1 MKYFF
6 IGMFV
11 MLIVMKP
18 QVLAGIAQGLANA
31 FNQPQYPYPVER
43 GRVIPQDSLDDNER
57 LLGAGDLQLLEKYNE
72 LSTKLNQPT
81 QPVHSNPVV
90 NHTVYTATTSPVVH
104 SPAKVAAYQKALV
117 EQEVLE
123 RFVNYSGD
131 DPTVRARLG
140 LNPIRITTIEKFE
153 FEGEDTYNVG
163 SFNKLFST
171 RFKN

>member
-1 MKYFF
+1 MKNTKYFF

-11 MLIVMKP
+11 MLVVMKP
-18 QVLAGIAQGLANA
+18 QVLAGIAQGLSNA

-57 LLGAGDLQLLEKYNE
+57 LLGSNDLQLLEKYNE

-81 QPVHSNPVV
+81 QPVHSNPSA
-90 NHTVYTATTSPVVH
+90 NHTTAPIPVVH
-104 SPAKVAAYQKALV
+104 SPAKVAAFQKALV

-123 RFVNYSGD
+123 RFVNYSGE
-131 DPTVRARLG
+131 DPVVRARLG
-140 LNPIRITTIEKFE
+140 LKPTRITTIEKFE
-153 FEGEDTYNVG
+153 FEGEDTYSAS
-163 SFNKLFST
+163 SFNKLFSS

>member
-1 MKYFF
+1 MKSMKYFF

-11 MLIVMKP
+11 MLVVIKP

-43 GRVIPQDSLDDNER
+43 GSVVLEDSLNPNER
-57 LLGAGDLQLLEKYNE
+57 LMGPGDLQLLEKYNE
-72 LSTKLNQPT
+72 LSNRVNQPST
-81 QPVHSNPVV
+81 QPGQVS
-90 NHTVYTATTSPVVH
+90 TITSTTTH
-104 SPAKVAAYQKALV
+104 SPAKVAAYQKALI

-131 DPTVRARLG
+131 DPVVRDRLG
-140 LNPIRITTIEKFE
+140 LKPTRITTIEKFE
-153 FEGEDTYNVG
+153 FEGEDTYSAS
-163 SFNKLFST
+163 SFNKLFSS